1 MRESSAMWL
10 MLPLP
15 MFPGFACR
23 LQACVAGKAP
33 FHDFQCQMC
42 QAMLKVESAAE
53 STAPLA
59 LVAEVEAETVSV
71 GVRIASGYVPKI
83 CDSVGFSP
91 VLFGAS
97 C

>member
-1 MRESSAMWL
+1 MVDASVAHVSRV
-10 MLPLP
+10 
-15 MFPGFACR
+15 C
-23 LQACVAGKAP
+23 LQTSGLCSRKSP